1 MKKIYRIFLLFLL
14 IFFISIPVFGVEDT
28 SLTILFTHDIHDNL
42 EPNNIKVNNKI
53 ESRGGF
59 SRLSTAIAEERKIDE
74 NLLLLDA
81 GDYSMGTLFQTIFT
95 SQAPSL
101 RLMGKLGYD
110 ATTFGNHEF
119 DFRTKG
125 LTQNLQSA
133 VDSGDTLPAIVASNT
148 KFPENNLHNNNS
160 LEDLKISFEDYGVKD
175 YLVLDRN
182 NIKIGIIG
190 LMGEDSDSNAPMA
203 EVEFTDIIKE
213 SKKLVDI
220 LKNEENVDL
229 IVAISHSGTAGK
241 EGKSEDEILAKKVSG
256 IDIIIS
262 GHSHSTL
269 LEPIIIN
276 NTIIASSGNYT
287 KNLGVMNIIND
298 DGKWK
303 LQNYNIKKIDDSYDN
318 DPKID
323 KLIEKFK
330 KDIEDEY
337 LSKFDLKY
345 DEVIASSNFNFT
357 PVSALGKVQ
366 EEEPL
371 GYLIG
376 DGYKYAIK
384 EAEQEN
390 YRKVDVAVVAS
401 GVIRD
406 SFTKGDIMVKDV
418 FQVSSLGIGKDKLAG
433 YPLIDVY
440 LTGKELKT
448 AAEIDASVQ
457 PIMGAAQLYMS
468 GLKYSFNPNRII
480 FNKVTDINLETN
492 NGKIKLADDKLYRVV
507 ANLYTG
513 QMLDL
518 VNDKSK
524 GLLSIIPKDEDG
536 NEVLDFEDR
545 ILYNDGEEI
554 KEWLALAEYLQSF
567 PEKDGIP
574 QIPEYYSKKQ
584 DRKIVDNDNSLK
596 AKLTKLNRIS
606 IAIIFIPIILL
617 ILTILL
623 TRFFIRRKKNK
634 IS

>member
-1 MKKIYRIFLLFLL
+1 
-14 IFFISIPVFGVEDT
+14 
-28 SLTILFTHDIHDNL
+28 
-42 EPNNIKVNNKI
+42 PNNIKVNNKI

-213 SKKLVDI
+213 SKKIVDI

-229 IVAISHSGTAGK
+229 IVAISHTGTAGK
-241 EGKSEDEILAKKVSG
+241 EGKSEDEILAKKVSD

-262 GHSHSTL
+262 GHSHSSL

-298 DGKWK
+298 DCKWK

-337 LSKFDLKY
+337 LSKFDLKK
-345 DEVIASSNFNFT
+345 DEVIDTRNFNFT

-524 GLLSIIPKDEDG
+524 GLLSIIHKDEDG

-545 ILYNDGEEI
+545 ILYND
-554 KEWLALAEYLQSF
+554 
-567 PEKDGIP
+567 
-574 QIPEYYSKKQ
+574 
-584 DRKIVDNDNSLK
+584 R
-596 AKLTKLNRIS
+596 
-606 IAIIFIPIILL
+606 
-617 ILTILL
+617 
-623 TRFFIRRKKNK
+623 
-634 IS
+634 

>member
-1 MKKIYRIFLLFLL
+1 
-14 IFFISIPVFGVEDT
+14 
-28 SLTILFTHDIHDNL
+28 
-42 EPNNIKVNNKI
+42 
-53 ESRGGF
+53 
-59 SRLSTAIAEERKIDE
+59 
-74 NLLLLDA
+74 
-81 GDYSMGTLFQTIFT
+81 
-95 SQAPSL
+95 
-101 RLMGKLGYD
+101 
-110 ATTFGNHEF
+110 
-119 DFRTKG
+119 
-125 LTQNLQSA
+125 
-133 VDSGDTLPAIVASNT
+133 
-148 KFPENNLHNNNS
+148 
-160 LEDLKISFEDYGVKD
+160 
-175 YLVLDRN
+175 
-182 NIKIGIIG
+182 
-190 LMGEDSDSNAPMA
+190 
-203 EVEFTDIIKE
+203 
-213 SKKLVDI
+213 
-220 LKNEENVDL
+220 
-229 IVAISHSGTAGK
+229 
-241 EGKSEDEILAKKVSG
+241 
-256 IDIIIS
+256 
-262 GHSHSTL
+262 
-269 LEPIIIN
+269 PIIIN

-330 KDIEDEY
+330 EDIEDEY

-448 AAEIDASVQ
+448 AAEIGASVQ

-584 DRKIVDNDNSLK
+584 DRKIVDNDNSIK